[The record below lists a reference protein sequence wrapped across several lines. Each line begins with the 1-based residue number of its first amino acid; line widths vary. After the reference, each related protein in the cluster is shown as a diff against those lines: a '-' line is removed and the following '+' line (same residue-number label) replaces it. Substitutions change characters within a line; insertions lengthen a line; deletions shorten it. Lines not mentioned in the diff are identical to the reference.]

1 MRRLIPLIG
10 LLGFTSCMI
19 FQSRY
24 SSYPENPFED
34 IKSVLVLP
42 FLNQTGE
49 AFETY
54 KLGKVCANELRKYP
68 GFQVLY
74 PQDVMSA
81 IPPGKTTLDLE
92 EVLRLGRAV
101 RADAILVVRVND
113 YDPYD
118 PPMISLTVQML
129 RLTAR
134 ALGSA
139 EMDELTRSASWHD
152 LPVQMPSEGR
162 GHLVGAFDA
171 VYDAHSLA
179 IQSEIE
185 EYMDAQNRER
195 TGFHEIGQYLM
206 VQKRFIQF
214 VSSQLLNR
222 LLEG

>member
-10 LLGFTSCMI
+10 LLGFTSCMM

-49 AFETY
+49 DFESY
-54 KLGKVCANELRKYP
+54 ELGKICANELRKYP
-68 GFQVLY
+68 GFRVLY
-74 PQDVMSA
+74 PRDVLSA
-81 IPPGKTTLDLE
+81 IPPGKTSLDLQ

-118 PPMISLTVQML
+118 PPMISVTVQML

-134 ALGSA
+134 ALGA
-139 EMDELTRSASWHD
+139 AVMDKLTRSASWHD

-171 VYDAHSLA
+171 VYDSHSLT
-179 IQSEIE
+179 IKNEID
-185 EYMDAQNRER
+185 EYMDAQDRES
-195 TGFHEIGQYLM
+195 TGFHDIRQFLM
-206 VQKRFIQF
+206 VQSRFIQF
-214 VSSQLLNR
+214 VSSQMLNR